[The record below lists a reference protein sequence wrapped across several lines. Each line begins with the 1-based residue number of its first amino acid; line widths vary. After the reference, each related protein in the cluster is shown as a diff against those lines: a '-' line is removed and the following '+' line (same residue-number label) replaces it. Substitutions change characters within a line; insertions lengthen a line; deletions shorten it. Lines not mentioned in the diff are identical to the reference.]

1 MLYTPFFQII
11 VRQYHSKIEL
21 KKFML
26 LRSNEKKI
34 NMKTETSQN
43 NSCYTTLIHN
53 KTYGRQK
60 KHTPKL
66 FINYVTNYIY

>member
-43 NSCYTTLIHN
+43 NSVTQH
-53 KTYGRQK
+53 
-60 KHTPKL
+60 L
-66 FINYVTNYIY
+66 FIIKHMEGRKNTPLNCLIM